1 MAGLDGVPLAVEL
14 MAYAAQGQSDL
25 AEVAQRWQAERTAML
40 QRMGGERR
48 ELSVAVSVEASV
60 TAPLMTAEAEQLLG
74 LLGVLPDGVARE
86 DLTALLP
93 GSGLAAAAPR

>member
-1 MAGLDGVPLAVEL
+1 MRGGCSWPWPDPDSRATHGWMGWWPGW
-14 MAYAAQGQSDL
+14 M
-25 AEVAQRWQAERTAML
+25 QAERTAML